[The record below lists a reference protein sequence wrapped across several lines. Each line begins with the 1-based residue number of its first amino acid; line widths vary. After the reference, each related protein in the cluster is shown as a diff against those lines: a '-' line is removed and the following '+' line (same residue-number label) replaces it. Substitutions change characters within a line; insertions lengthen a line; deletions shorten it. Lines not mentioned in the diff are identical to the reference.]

1 MRSWELKG
9 LFWLIVTFIS
19 YELFAPFCLAL
30 VSRAMF
36 SPNFISIIR
45 SPFLFFS
52 ICWYF
57 SFSILHSVCSLL
69 HLTFRLICSALFP
82 TMFDFFGNSQP
93 FFSSLSDFYI
103 TASSFLFDCF
113 FSISDLFVP
122 FSVSLLCYHFLHL
135 WTVLITL

>member
-52 ICWYF
+52 ICSYF
-57 SFSILHSVCSLL
+57 SFSILHSVCSVL
-69 HLTFRLICSALFP
+69 HLTFRLICSALFS
-82 TMFDFFGNSQP
+82 TMFDFCGNSQT
-93 FFSSLSDFYI
+93 FFSSQSDFYI
-103 TASSFLFDCF
+103 TTSSFLFDCF

-122 FSVSLLCYHFLHL
+122 FSISLLCYHFLHQ
-135 WTVLITL
+135 

>member
-19 YELFAPFCLAL
+19 YELFVPFCLAL
-30 VSRAMF
+30 VSSAMF
-36 SPNFISIIR
+36 SPNFISIMR
-45 SPFLFFS
+45 SPFLFSLFVNTFLLVY
-52 ICWYF
+52 CTLF
-57 SFSILHSVCSLL
+57 FSLL
-69 HLTFRLICSALFP
+69 HLTFRLTWSALFP
-82 TMFDFFGNSQP
+82 TMFDFCGNSQP

-103 TASSFLFDCF
+103 TVSSFLFDCF

-122 FSVSLLCYHFLHL
+122 FSISLLCYHFLHL